1 MNYYPYYIPYTT
13 FPPVA
18 KGGLKSLL
26 GNIKW
31 GSILSG
37 TQKTLNIINQAI
49 PIINQAIPVINNAKT
64 MFKVMK
70 EFKKVDLP
78 QTNQIKQN
86 IQPVIDKKIQNGPVF
101 FQE

>member
-1 MNYYPYYIPYTT
+1 MPNLFSNYSQFSHLRIT
-13 FPPVA
+13 V
-18 KGGLKSLL
+18 LISLL

-37 TQKTLNIINQAI
+37 TQKTLNIVNQAI
-49 PIINQAIPVINNAKT
+49 PIIKQASPVINNAKT